1 MGGGGNTCSWYVLYS
16 IDICF
21 IAFTLSLHN
30 VDPSTVWIYNYIIW
44 CERDFCRPVC
54 YLFALY
60 KHCLLYIILIQGY
73 DILGHVEH
81 TFVYTLFFCLI
92 KQCCRPDYNN
102 KLVTIDLPFG
112 KWLYFNCYFL
122 IFLIDFM

>member
-1 MGGGGNTCSWYVLYS
+1 MLIPLQFG
-16 IDICF
+16 
-21 IAFTLSLHN
+21 FTIILFGVRGIF
-30 VDPSTVWIYNYIIW
+30 VDQFVI
-44 CERDFCRPVC
+44 
-54 YLFALY
+54 FALY

-102 KLVTIDLPFG
+102 KLVTIDLITIWEVTLLQLLLLNIPHRFHVVIMQCILDRNL
-112 KWLYFNCYFL
+112 KR
-122 IFLIDFM
+122 